1 MEFVTELM
9 KYMKRRRKLWML
21 PVFTMLL
28 AFGGLILL
36 TQGSVIAPFIYTIF

>member
-1 MEFVTELM
+1 MEFVTELL
-9 KYMKRRRKLWML
+9 KYMKTRRKLWML